1 MATVYQRAS
10 IEKTDAGAFSTNLG
24 INKFAGREDP
34 EAAYEG
40 KVLNAALVNW
50 AATQGRVFITR
61 VTLTFLYATGV
72 LAFLG
77 FLSTLSA
84 DSDQGDSAA
93 DHKKRYVCALSVVVN
108 LVAVAHY
115 KMITKIRNYS
125 FGGSHKGEVF
135 AGLEWTAFTPHD
147 KKIAIGVEMAVDS
160 IRHSD
165 WAITLVFLT
174 YKIYYL
180 CGVES
185 DGVTPKTGSIFESPG
200 AAAGCALLM
209 VVLSAIVRIGT
220 DEIWDFKKNLP
231 QTIVAAILWGVS
243 LLIMILI
250 IVDID
255 QAVELNKGVINVEL
269 FKSFYLVWIGY
280 PIVSAISI
288 FTRLWMACMKPGYGG
303 ETPEQLCLFKDVA
316 YGFLDSWSKG
326 VFAMWTAY
334 TAFNMHL
341 LNAPA
346 AASLN

>member
-165 WAITLVFLT
+165 WA
-174 YKIYYL
+174 
-180 CGVES
+180 
-185 DGVTPKTGSIFESPG
+185 
-200 AAAGCALLM
+200 
-209 VVLSAIVRIGT
+209 
-220 DEIWDFKKNLP
+220 
-231 QTIVAAILWGVS
+231 
-243 LLIMILI
+243 
-250 IVDID
+250 
-255 QAVELNKGVINVEL
+255 
-269 FKSFYLVWIGY
+269 
-280 PIVSAISI
+280 VSAHSAPAWRSNCANNPSHLHRCVRRSPSSSSP
-288 FTRLWMACMKPGYGG
+288 TRSTTCAASSPMASPPRLARSLSRLVPPPAVRC
-303 ETPEQLCLFKDVA
+303 
-316 YGFLDSWSKG
+316 SWS
-326 VFAMWTAY
+326 
-334 TAFNMHL
+334 
-341 LNAPA
+341 
-346 AASLN
+346 S

>member
-1 MATVYQRAS
+1 MATVYQRAAL
-10 IEKTDAGAFSTNLG
+10 EKTDAGAFSTNLG
-24 INKFAGREDP
+24 INKLAKQPDP
-34 EAAYEG
+34 EAAYPPE
-40 KVLNAALVNW
+40 LQSALVNW
-50 AATQGRVFITR
+50 AVTQGRVFITR
-61 VTLTFLYATGV
+61 VTLSFLYATGV

-77 FLSTLSA
+77 FLSTLGSDSA
-84 DSDQGDSAA
+84 AGDSAA

-115 KMITKIRNYS
+115 KMITKIRSYD

-135 AGLEWTAFTPHD
+135 AGLQWTAFTPHD
-147 KKIAIGVEMAVDS
+147 KKLAIGVEMAVDG

-180 CGVES
+180 TGVEP
-185 DGVTPKTGSIFESPG
+185 DGVTPKTGAIFDSPG

-220 DEIWDFKKNLP
+220 DEIWDFKKNLA
-231 QTIVAAILWGVS
+231 QTIVAAVLWFSS

-250 IVDID
+250 LVDID
-255 QAVELNKGVINVEL
+255 QAVELNKGVVDVVL

-280 PIVSAISI
+280 PVVSLTGILS
-288 FTRLWMACMKPGYGG
+288 RLWMACTKPGYSG
-303 ETPEQLCLFKDVA
+303 ETPEMLTLFKDVS

-334 TAFNMHL
+334 TAFNVHL
-341 LNAPA
+341 LSAPA
-346 AASLN
+346 AATLN